1 VPDPH
6 AVTVVRSF
14 TLPPVRVVDA
24 VAPTRVCDIGG
35 WTDTWFAG
43 HGAVLSLA
51 VSPGVHV
58 RVEAGAPETV
68 LDVVNEGVAVPGPHP
83 LLEAAVEEAAPD
95 GGTAVHVT
103 VRSDA
108 PAGASTGTSAA
119 VVVAL
124 LGALDAVTGR
134 RRPPVEVAAAAH
146 RVETE
151 RLGLQSGVQD
161 QLCAATGGACFIEV
175 PAYPSATVTPVAVPD
190 EAWTALDRRLLLV
203 FLGPHRSSV
212 VHERVIAE
220 LTERDDVDTPL
231 PALRALA
238 HRAHDAL
245 AAGDLAG
252 LAEAMQASTSLQA
265 GLAPGIVSEVAAGV
279 IDAARRAGAV
289 GWKVNGAGGEGGS
302 VTVLCGDEPGDRERV
317 ERAVDGLGGAVRR
330 IPVAL
335 SRSGLRVSE
344 GPA

>member
-1 VPDPH
+1 
-6 AVTVVRSF
+6 
-14 TLPPVRVVDA
+14 VRVVEA
-24 VAPTRVCDIGG
+24 VAPTRICDIGG

-58 RVEAGAPETV
+58 RVETNGHATAVEVASEGAP
-68 LDVVNEGVAVPGPHP
+68 VPGPHP
-83 LLEAAVEEAAPD
+83 LLEAAIEEAALPP
-95 GGTAVHVT
+95 GTGVHVT
-103 VRSDA
+103 VHSDA

-124 LGALDAVTGR
+124 LGALDAVAGR
-134 RRPPVEVAAAAH
+134 RRPPADVAAAAH

-175 PAYPSATVTPVAVPD
+175 PGYPTATVRAVPVP
-190 EAWTALDRRLLLV
+190 EHTWEALDRRLLLV

-220 LTERDDVDTPL
+220 LAARDDADTPL

-238 HRAHDAL
+238 HRARDAL
-245 AAGDLAG
+245 VAGDLDDLAG
-252 LAEAMQASTSLQA
+252 AMRASTSQQA
-265 GLAPGIVSEVAAGV
+265 GLAPGIVSEVAGAV
-279 IDAARRAGAV
+279 IDAARRAGAA

-302 VTVLCGDEPGDRERV
+302 VTVLCGDRPGDRERV
-317 ERAVDGLGGAVRR
+317 EQAVDAHGGAVRR

-335 SRSGLRVSE
+335 SRTGLRVGE
-344 GPA
+344 EAG

>member
-1 VPDPH
+1 VL
-6 AVTVVRSF
+6 TIR
-14 TLPPVRVVDA
+14 PVRVVDA
-24 VAPTRVCDIGG
+24 VAPTRICDIGG

-58 RVEAGAPETV
+58 RVEARPRDGGPASGVE
-68 LDVVNEGVAVPGPHP
+68 VVNEGVSVPGPHP
-83 LLEAAVEEAAPD
+83 LLVAAVEEAALPD
-95 GGTAVHVT
+95 GTAVRIA

-124 LGALDAVTGR
+124 LGALDAVAGR
-134 RRPPVEVAAAAH
+134 RRPPAEVAAAAH
-146 RVETE
+146 HVETA

-175 PAYPSATVTPVAVPD
+175 PAYPAATVTPVAVSD
-190 EAWTALDRRLLLV
+190 RTWEELDRRLLLV
-203 FLGPHRSSV
+203 FLGPHKSSA
-212 VHERVIAE
+212 VHERVIGE
-220 LTERDDVDTPL
+220 LAAREDADTPL

-238 HRAHDAL
+238 HRAREVL
-245 AAGDLAG
+245 AAGDLSG
-252 LAEAMQASTSLQA
+252 LAEAMRASTSLQA
-265 GLAPGIVSEVAAGV
+265 GLAPGIVSEAAEAV
-279 IDAARRAGAV
+279 IDAARRAGAA

-302 VTVLCGDEPGDRERV
+302 VTVLCGEGPEDREQV
-317 ERAVDGLGGAVRR
+317 ARAVDGLGGGIRR

-335 SRSGLRVSE
+335 SRAGLQVSE
-344 GPA
+344 DPA